1 MPVVWFYILSRL
13 VGCRLLLQNT
23 SPALLCSR
31 RLQTSI
37 PVNGPMAV
45 QITSRHMSAWG
56 FPVSSAVLN
65 YGARK
70 VHCVSNLFW
79 AVCRLISARKDA
91 QLYLDCHKNIFLTLF
106 LSHPLKLRDTLF
118 ILEPSAYLPAKAVSW
133 AGLVTAIAGGW
144 GGTAPSA
151 NVCTAQADIFMRQVP
166 QCPL

>member
-1 MPVVWFYILSRL
+1 MSVVWFHILCRL
-13 VGCRLLLQNT
+13 VGCQLFLQNGW
-23 SPALLCSR
+23 PVLLR
-31 RLQTSI
+31 PQWGQTPI

-45 QITSRHMSAWG
+45 QIAPHHLSAWG
-56 FPVSSAVLN
+56 FSVGSAALN

-70 VHCVSNLFW
+70 VHRVSKLFW
-79 AVCRLISARKDA
+79 VVCRLISAGKDA

-118 ILEPSAYLPAKAVSW
+118 ILEPSAYLPAKAVLW
-133 AGLVTAIAGGW
+133 AGLVTAIAGIW
-144 GGTAPSA
+144 GATAPSA